1 MRYAAWGMTAQDIL
15 HSADTTQQAKGVQLM
30 STDLLESLT
39 GLLTP
44 DLIGKAAST
53 LGDSE
58 AAVSKGMSAAF
69 PLLLGGLAQRAS
81 EPSFASTLFDLVRDP
96 RNDGSL
102 LGNVSSLLA
111 PGASSSPM
119 MAMGGKLLGSLFG
132 NNLGNLGN
140 ALGSYAGVRPASA
153 TSMLN
158 FAAPLVLSMLGKAVK
173 SGNLNLSSLVG
184 LLTGNKDKYM
194 AAVPGPLSRLES
206 YFASPAAP
214 SHAAPP
220 PAPKSSIWRWLL
232 PLLIVLGLLFMLS
245 RCMGSREKAVEMAP
259 APTPAPAVEP
269 APLPA
274 PEPVPVAAPSADVF
288 FDVGV
293 SELPADTD
301 ATLATVIGYLQA
313 NPGSMAVLSGYHDP
327 TGNKEFNEELA
338 KSRAAAVRD
347 VLMAA
352 GIDESRIEMAKPIE
366 TTGSGSLEDA
376 RRVEVAVR

>member
-1 MRYAAWGMTAQDIL
+1 
-15 HSADTTQQAKGVQLM
+15 M

-53 LGDSE
+53 LGESE

-69 PLLLGGLAQRAS
+69 PLLLGGLAHRAS

-96 RNDGSL
+96 GNDSSL

-111 PGASSSPM
+111 PGASSSPT
-119 MAMGGKLLGSLFG
+119 MALGGKLLGSLFG

-140 ALGSYAGVRPASA
+140 ALGGYAGVRPASA

-173 SGNLNLSSLVG
+173 SGNLNLSSLVS
-184 LLTGNKDKYM
+184 LLTGNKGKYM
-194 AAVPGPLSRLES
+194 AAVPGPLSQLGD
-206 YFASPAAP
+206 FLASPAAARP
-214 SHAAPP
+214 AAPPP
-220 PAPKSSIWRWLL
+220 PAPKSSVWRWLL

-245 RCMGSREKAVEMAP
+245 RCMGSRDKAVEMAP
-259 APTPAPAVEP
+259 APAPAPAVQP

-274 PEPVPVAAPSADVF
+274 PTPVAAPSADVF

-301 ATLATVIGYLQA
+301 ATLAAVIAYLQA

-338 KSRAAAVRD
+338 KSRALAVRD
-347 VLMAA
+347 VLIAA
-352 GIDESRIEMAKPIE
+352 GIEESRLEMARPIE
-366 TTGSGSLEDA
+366 TTGTGSPEDA

>member
-15 HSADTTQQAKGVQLM
+15 HSADTTQQAKGEQLM

-158 FAAPLVLSMLGKAVK
+158 VAAPLVLSMLGKAVK

-194 AAVPGPLSRLES
+194 AAVPGPLSRLDS

-347 VLMAA
+347 VLLAA
-352 GIDESRIEMAKPIE
+352 GIEESRIELTKPIE